1 MNNFIFLV
9 NAEALWAP
17 RGTVACLKDKNM
29 NNFIFLVNAEAL
41 WAPRGTVACL
51 KDKNMNNFIFLVNAE
66 AVWAPR
72 GTVVSESYQYGQF
85 PYFPAGNK
93 SYLITNA

>member
-1 MNNFIFLV
+1 AV
-9 NAEALWAP
+9 
-17 RGTVACLKDKNM
+17 
-29 NNFIFLVNAEAL
+29 

-72 GTVVSESYQYGQF
+72 GTVACLKDKSMNNSIFISERRSRLGATRNGSVSERQEYE
-85 PYFPAGNK
+85 
-93 SYLITNA
+93 

>member
-9 NAEALWAP
+9 NAEAVWAP

-41 WAPRGTVACL
+41 WAPRGTVVCL
-51 KDKNMNNFIFLVNAE
+51 KVISMDNFHTLQMATSPI
-66 AVWAPR
+66 
-72 GTVVSESYQYGQF
+72 
-85 PYFPAGNK
+85 
-93 SYLITNA
+93 

>member
-1 MNNFIFLV
+1 FIFLV
-9 NAEALWAP
+9 NAEA
-17 RGTVACLKDKNM
+17 V
-29 NNFIFLVNAEAL
+29 

-72 GTVVSESYQYGQF
+72 GTVVCLKAISMDNFHTLQLATG
-85 PYFPAGNK
+85 P
-93 SYLITNA
+93 I

>member
-1 MNNFIFLV
+1 LV

-17 RGTVACLKDKNM
+17 RGS
-29 NNFIFLVNAEAL
+29 
-41 WAPRGTVACL
+41 VACL

-72 GTVVSESYQYGQF
+72 GTVVCLKAISMDNFHTLQMATG
-85 PYFPAGNK
+85 P
-93 SYLITNA
+93 I